1 MFDMKDKVAIVTGS
15 AMGNGWGIAK
25 AFCEAGATVAMFDL
39 ADKVFESAKQF
50 ESQGYKAAPFKV
62 DVSDFAS
69 VKKAVDEV
77 AKKFGKIDILVNNPG
92 IAKFV
97 YGVWNCCKAA
107 LPYMV
112 DKNYGKIVNL
122 SSVTGPLVADPGET
136 AYAMSKAGIWGLTK
150 ALAREFADHSINV
163 NMICPGYILTPMVE
177 KVAKETC
184 PKNPQSVI
192 DGIGSGVPYEK
203 RLGKPEEVGY
213 LAVFLAS
220 DEAAYITGQQ
230 VVIDGGSTLPETVS
244 VSAGE

>member
-1 MFDMKDKVAIVTGS
+1 MLGGITMFDMKDKVAIVTGS

-77 AKKFGKIDILVNNPG
+77 AKKFGKIDILVNNAG
-92 IAKFV
+92 IAKFAYFLEMDYKLRDRHTSINI

-112 DKNYGKIVNL
+112 DKSNW
-122 SSVTGPLVADPGET
+122 SS
-136 AYAMSKAGIWGLTK
+136 S
-150 ALAREFADHSINV
+150 S
-163 NMICPGYILTPMVE
+163 
-177 KVAKETC
+177 
-184 PKNPQSVI
+184 
-192 DGIGSGVPYEK
+192 
-203 RLGKPEEVGY
+203 
-213 LAVFLAS
+213 
-220 DEAAYITGQQ
+220 
-230 VVIDGGSTLPETVS
+230 
-244 VSAGE
+244 